1 MEYVGHI
8 MVITCLYVVL
18 AISLELLAGQVGLLS
33 ICQAGF
39 YGIGAYTSSLL
50 AINFGSSFL
59 VGTLAGMLVA
69 AALSLL
75 VSLPTARLHDDYFV
89 IASFGFQI
97 IIFTTFNNWMNLTR
111 GPLGISGIP
120 QPHFFGMRVR
130 SYAGFVILAVIF
142 AILSAVTVHR
152 LTLSPYG
159 RVLRAIREDEAF
171 VQALGKNP
179 LRFKL
184 TAFLVSAALA
194 AAAGSLYAHYISY
207 IAPTSF
213 TVLDSILVLSMVI
226 IGGAGSLSGPIT
238 GAILLV
244 LLPEAL
250 RFLGLPSST
259 SANLRQVIY
268 GTILVA
274 IMMVRPRGLFG
285 RYGFGR

>member
-1 MEYVGHI
+1 MEYIGHI
-8 MVITCLYVVL
+8 MVITCLYIVL
-18 AISLELLAGQVGLLS
+18 AISLELLAGQTGLLS
-33 ICQAGF
+33 ISQAGF

-50 AINFGSSFL
+50 AVNFGSSFL
-59 VGTLAGMLVA
+59 VSTLAGMLVA

-89 IASFGFQI
+89 IASFGFQMI
-97 IIFTTFNNWMNLTR
+97 LFTTLNNWMGLTR

-120 QPHFFGMRVR
+120 QPRFFGFQVS
-130 SYAGFVILAVIF
+130 SYPEFVIVAAVF
-142 AILSAVTVHR
+142 AILSAVIVHR
-152 LTLSPYG
+152 LSVSPYG

-179 LRFKL
+179 LRFKI

-194 AAAGSLYAHYISY
+194 ASAGSLYAHYISY
-207 IAPTSF
+207 IAPNSF

-226 IGGAGSLSGPIT
+226 IGGAGSLFGPII
-238 GAILLV
+238 GAIVLV

-250 RFLGLPSST
+250 RFLGLPGST
-259 SANLRQVIY
+259 SANLRQIIY
-268 GTILVA
+268 GSILVA
-274 IMMVRPRGLFG
+274 MMMVRPQGLLG